1 VLVARHFG
9 AIKSRRMR
17 SADSGNIYRIRVGK
31 TEWMILLRRQRR
43 RWEENIK
50 TDLKK
55 YNVRCG
61 LD

>member
-1 VLVARHFG
+1 
-9 AIKSRRMR
+9 MR

-43 RWEENIK
+43 RWEDNIK